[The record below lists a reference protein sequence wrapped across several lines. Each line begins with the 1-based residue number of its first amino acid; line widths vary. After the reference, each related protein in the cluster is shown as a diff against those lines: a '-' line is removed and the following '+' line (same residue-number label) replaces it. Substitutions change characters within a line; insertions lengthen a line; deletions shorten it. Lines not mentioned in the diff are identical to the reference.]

1 MPGTSSQNGGPNSRD
16 PSMSD
21 SSSRLLP
28 LIRIVLVETSHP
40 GNIGSTARAMKNM
53 GLVELVL
60 VDPKEFPH
68 PDADALAAG
77 ADDLLVA
84 AKVVDSLD
92 AALADCQLAFGTTAR
107 PRFNEAPSLAPRE
120 AASFALNA
128 AHQGL
133 RVAIVFGTERTG
145 LTNTELG
152 RCQHAVRIPTN
163 PEFSSLNLAQAVQLI
178 GYELRLASMAFD
190 PVADVEPRPLATLA
204 EFEGFMGHLEQ
215 TLALID
221 FYKGREYTR
230 LLQRFRRLY
239 QRAQLGVEEVQL
251 LRGVLAETERSCR
264 LAAKAVDGNGLAVGA
279 ETGTGEKP
287 GA

>member
-1 MPGTSSQNGGPNSRD
+1 M
-16 PSMSD
+16 
-21 SSSRLLP
+21 LP
-28 LIRIVLVETSHP
+28 QIRVVLVETSHP

-53 GLVELVL
+53 GLAELVL
-60 VDPKEFPH
+60 VSPKEFPH
-68 PDADALAAG
+68 AEADALAAG
-77 ADDLLVA
+77 ADDVLA
-84 AKVVDSLD
+84 SARVVDSLD

-120 AASFALNA
+120 TAAAVLSAVQ
-128 AHQGL
+128 QGMK
-133 RVAIVFGTERTG
+133 VAVVFGTERTG

-178 GYELRLASMAFD
+178 AYELRLASMAFD
-190 PVADVEPRPLATLA
+190 PVPETEPRPLATLA
-204 EFEGFMGHLEQ
+204 EFEGFMGHLET

-251 LRGVLAETERSCR
+251 LRGVLAETERSAR
-264 LAAKAVDGNGLAVGA
+264 LAPKTVDGNGLAVGA
-279 ETGTGEKP
+279 ETGTGERP